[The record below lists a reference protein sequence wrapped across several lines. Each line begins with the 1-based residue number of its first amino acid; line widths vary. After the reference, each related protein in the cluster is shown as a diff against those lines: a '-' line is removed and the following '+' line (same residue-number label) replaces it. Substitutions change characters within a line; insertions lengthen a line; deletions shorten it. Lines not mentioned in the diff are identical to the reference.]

1 MTQSFRIGQV
11 VHLLTKAELVDNV
24 LYVLAI
30 SVEVLDEVHLEAL
43 GVDLGL
49 EFLHREARGV
59 AEGIA
64 GDLEQDWLLVG
75 NVGCVKLR
83 FALQDGIFGGL
94 QQDVQT
100 VKDRHRHDDL
110 LVFTFLKGEDQHIV
124 RDVPDEGE

>member
-1 MTQSFRIGQV
+1 MR
-11 VHLLTKAELVDNV
+11 
-24 LYVLAI
+24 
-30 SVEVLDEVHLEAL
+30 L
-43 GVDLGL
+43 GGDAPNFV
-49 EFLHREARGV
+49 HREARGV